1 MVGYNPKDWFSLIF
15 HTYSTEVF
23 RRLIPAMLGIGVFT
37 AGVCWVELEW
47 MTSPVNLSNT
57 VHSLLG
63 FVLSLFLVF
72 RTNTAYDRWWEG
84 RKKWGELV
92 NTSRTCALRVHA
104 YIPDEAERAAFRSA
118 IPAFAEGLRDRLRG
132 GEVQP
137 AYGVRDLGERLAF
150 LVQTGALHPE
160 QLRLLE
166 ECLRSFI
173 DIQGACERILRTPIP
188 YSYSMFMKKFIFMY
202 VVTLPLGFVG
212 TFDWWTV
219 PVVMAVFYV
228 LVSVEL
234 IAEEIENPFGT
245 DENDLPLDDLCATIR
260 RDTES
265 LVGPPASG
273 SGKALSIR

>member
-15 HTYSTEVF
+15 HAYSAEVF

-37 AGVCWVELEW
+37 AAVCWIELEW
-47 MTSPVNLSNT
+47 MEAPVNLSNA

-84 RKKWGELV
+84 RKKWGDLV

-104 YIPDEAERAAFRSA
+104 YVADEAERAAFRSA
-118 IPAFAEGLRDRLRG
+118 IPAFADALRNRLRG
-132 GEVQP
+132 GEEQP
-137 AYGVRDLGERLAF
+137 AWTVRDLGERLAR
-150 LVQTGALHPE
+150 LAQTGALHPE

-173 DIQGACERILRTPIP
+173 DVQGSCERILRTPIP

-212 TFDWWTV
+212 TFAWWTV

-245 DENDLPLDDLCATIR
+245 DDNDLPLDDLCATIR
-260 RDTES
+260 RDAEA
-265 LVGPPASG
+265 LIGPTHP
-273 SGKALSIR
+273 